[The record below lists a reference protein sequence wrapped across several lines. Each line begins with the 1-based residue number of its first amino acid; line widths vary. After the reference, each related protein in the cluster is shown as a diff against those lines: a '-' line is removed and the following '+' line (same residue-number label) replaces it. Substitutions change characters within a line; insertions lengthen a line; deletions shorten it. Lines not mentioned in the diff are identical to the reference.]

1 LPSTEVHERESYS
14 KCAVQDG
21 LTPVLEKIE
30 VADALILGSPI
41 YFGKRKQRRRTVFP
55 QDCRRA
61 FELGARLR

>member
-1 LPSTEVHERESYS
+1 
-14 KCAVQDG
+14 VQDG